1 MQSLDNDIKSGKF
14 KRVYLIYGEESFL
27 VKEYENKLKES
38 IIPAG
43 AETMNLSVFD
53 GKGFSGKEISEAIDT
68 MPFFSEYRL
77 VIVRDSGLFTTGRKD
92 DTDLL
97 AEYVKSIP
105 DTSVLVFCNE
115 KVDKRNALYK
125 AVKKNGYVCEIN
137 MLKEKELTNCEILC
151 RYGAVLDFS
160 SDIAVTDDRSCYQLV
175 IAGKIH
181 QIFIVSLLC
190 CNLSA
195 VDIQHIADSLEGV
208 KGNTD
213 RQSNL
218 RHRQGKS
225 GQKVYVF
232 HHKSAVLKD
241 TQHTKVKHQRRNQRY
256 LFAALLSG
264 QVKIFDAFCPGVV
277 QESGQHQQKHPDW
290 FAPGIEKERKKKQ
303 NHIFPGFVWN
313 GII

>member
-1 MQSLDNDIKSGKF
+1 MIVEAEHSSQTDCHIRVSRKIIVNLQGVQQHTKPCPCYRQGGKVCVQIVSRQRACHIGDHYLFGQSQ
-14 KRVYLIYGEESFL
+14 
-27 VKEYENKLKES
+27 
-38 IIPAG
+38 
-43 AETMNLSVFD
+43 T
-53 GKGFSGKEISEAIDT
+53 EACDT
-68 MPFFSEYRL
+68 
-77 VIVRDSGLFTTGRKD
+77 
-92 DTDLL
+92 L
-97 AEYVKSIP
+97 A
-105 DTSVLVFCNE
+105 
-115 KVDKRNALYK
+115 
-125 AVKKNGYVCEIN
+125 
-137 MLKEKELTNCEILC
+137 EILC

-160 SDIAVTDDRSCYQLV
+160 SNIAVTDDWSCYQLV

-218 RHRQGKS
+218 RHRQRKS
-225 GQKVYVF
+225 GQQIDVF
-232 HHKSAVLKD
+232 YHKSAVLKD
-241 TQHTKVKHQRRNQRY
+241 AQHTKVKHQRRNQRY

-264 QVKIFDAFCPGVV
+264 QIKIFDTFCPGVV
-277 QESGQHQQKHPDW
+277 QESGQHQQKHPDR